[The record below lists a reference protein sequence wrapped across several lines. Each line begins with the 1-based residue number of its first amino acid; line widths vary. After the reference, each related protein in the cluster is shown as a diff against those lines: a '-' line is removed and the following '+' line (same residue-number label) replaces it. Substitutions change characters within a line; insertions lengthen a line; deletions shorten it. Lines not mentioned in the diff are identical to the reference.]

1 MHKFSTA
8 SPKSLGLTALRDPQT
23 GALARGGYPLAG
35 RALRPALSA
44 LRDKNLCIIRA
55 SALDQP
61 RRHFTKVASLPLL
74 GLEYFHEYLDRYL
87 IKEQMRRY
95 PRDTF
100 GETGVAKI

>member
-1 MHKFSTA
+1 MNLARIMHKFSTA
-8 SPKSLGLTALRDPQT
+8 SPKSSGVR
-23 GALARGGYPLAG
+23 
-35 RALRPALSA
+35 RALRPALSS
-44 LRDKNLCIIRA
+44 LRDENLCIIGA

-87 IKEQMRRY
+87 LKEQMRRY